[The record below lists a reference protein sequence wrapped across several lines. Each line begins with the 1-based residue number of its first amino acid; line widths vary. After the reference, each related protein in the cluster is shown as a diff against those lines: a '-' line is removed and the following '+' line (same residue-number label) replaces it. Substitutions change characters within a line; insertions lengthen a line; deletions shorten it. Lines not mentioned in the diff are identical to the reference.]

1 MALREPV
8 YLRPSALDEVL
19 ELLGRPGAVVLSGG
33 TDFFPERLYLPR
45 TETVVDISD
54 VAALRGITR
63 NNDTWRFGAATTWRE
78 VREADLPPAFDGL
91 RRAAS
96 QVGGVQM
103 QNAGTVGGNLCT
115 ASPAGDGIPPL
126 LTLGALVE
134 LRSSEGT
141 RVLALEEFITG
152 YRHTA
157 LRRGE
162 LVASVLVPNPPDGAR
177 GAFVKIGVRAHLV
190 ISIVMVAVVTVV
202 DAGVITDA
210 RVAVGACSP
219 VAQRL
224 GRVEEALTGC
234 PHRREAVDAALAT
247 APLSE
252 LSPIDDVRSSAG
264 YRTRVVRQLVSDAV
278 FVDAT

>member
-1 MALREPV
+1 VALREPV

-63 NNDTWRFGAATTWRE
+63 NDATWRFGATTTWRE
-78 VREADLPPAFDGL
+78 VRDADLPPAFDGL

-134 LRSSEGT
+134 LR
-141 RVLALEEFITG
+141 
-152 YRHTA
+152 
-157 LRRGE
+157 
-162 LVASVLVPNPPDGAR
+162 
-177 GAFVKIGVRAHLV
+177 
-190 ISIVMVAVVTVV
+190 
-202 DAGVITDA
+202 
-210 RVAVGACSP
+210 
-219 VAQRL
+219 
-224 GRVEEALTGC
+224 
-234 PHRREAVDAALAT
+234 
-247 APLSE
+247 
-252 LSPIDDVRSSAG
+252 
-264 YRTRVVRQLVSDAV
+264 
-278 FVDAT
+278 